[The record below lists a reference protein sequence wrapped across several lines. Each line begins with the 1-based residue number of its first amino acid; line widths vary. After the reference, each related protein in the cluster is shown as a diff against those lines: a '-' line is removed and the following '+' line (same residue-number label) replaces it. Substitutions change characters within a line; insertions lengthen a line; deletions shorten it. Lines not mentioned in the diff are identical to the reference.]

1 MNRDTKPPALPSL
14 IGDLFTAQGL
24 QIDNLLATIWT
35 KMNITTLLHRAG
47 FKKRSGIEVN
57 QVMYLLL
64 VWVWLRTDSIG
75 MFSRRS
81 MQSFSDAKKDV
92 MYDYLKREDVNWRR
106 LHCQVAR
113 QVVMAHELNKS
124 ETKAFVLDDS
134 VKIRRGKKMSGVS
147 RHFDHLTGKTVMGQQ
162 VLTLGYA
169 SEEVFLPLDNQLY
182 ISQKNIQAQE
192 QNFRDGRSIVAKR
205 YRESVLM
212 RKPEM
217 AANMVKRALTKG
229 FSADY
234 LLADAWF
241 GNKTTLRLTQSTDL
255 TAILRM
261 KKDKTQYRFSHY
273 INGTQHT
280 VMANAKALYRDH
292 VRKQWQKIQGTR
304 YQCKVLNVEL
314 NLTSSPKEPP
324 QWVSYRLLFVKGTA
338 EDNTS
343 EPSKHDWAL
352 FLTTDT
358 SMESSRILEI
368 YALRWGIEVYFK
380 ESKRHLGL
388 LKEQTNS
395 FASHIASI
403 HLSAIRFCMLVFEQQ
418 KGMGLQVSAVRNQL
432 VDGLMNL
439 SFAKQLWFLFRVLIH
454 DGLSG
459 IKQQLGC
466 PIDQIMEV
474 IEEHINHFFV
484 QALQLDHFTLRQEAM
499 DNEC

>member
-1 MNRDTKPPALPSL
+1 
-14 IGDLFTAQGL
+14 
-24 QIDNLLATIWT
+24 
-35 KMNITTLLHRAG
+35 
-47 FKKRSGIEVN
+47 
-57 QVMYLLL
+57 
-64 VWVWLRTDSIG
+64 
-75 MFSRRS
+75 MFSRKS
-81 MQSFSDAKKDV
+81 MQSFTDAKKDV

-106 LHCQVAR
+106 FHCQVAR
-113 QVVMAHELNKS
+113 QAVMEHDLNKH
-124 ETKAFVLDDS
+124 EIKAFVLDDS
-134 VKIRRGKKMSGVS
+134 VKIRRGKKMAGVS
-147 RHFDHLTGKTVMGQQ
+147 CHFDHLTGRTVMGQQ

-182 ISQKNIQAQE
+182 ISQKNIQAQD

-212 RKPEM
+212 SKPEM
-217 AANMVKRALTKG
+217 AADMVIRALTKG

-241 GNKTTLRLTQSTDL
+241 GNKTTLRLKQSPDL

-261 KKDKTQYRFSHY
+261 KKDKTQYRYSY
-273 INGTQHT
+273 YVNGKQCV
-280 VMANAKALYRDH
+280 VMTNAKELYKHH
-292 VRKQWQKIQGTR
+292 VRKQWQRIQGTS
-304 YQCKVLNVEL
+304 YHYKVLNVEL
-314 NLTSSPKEPP
+314 NLTSSPKESP
-324 QWVSYRLLFVKGTA
+324 QWVSYRLLFVKGAA

-343 EPSKHDWAL
+343 EPGKHDWAL

-358 SMESSRILEI
+358 SMEPSRILEI

-403 HLSAIRFCMLVFEQQ
+403 HLAAIRFCMLVFQRQ
-418 KGMGLQVSAVRNQL
+418 KGLRLQVSSVRNQL

-439 SFAKQLWFLFRVLIH
+439 SFAKQLWVLFRALIH
-454 DGLSG
+454 NGLSG
-459 IKQQLGC
+459 IKQQLDC
-466 PIDQIMEV
+466 PIVHIMEV

-484 QALQLDHFTLRQEAM
+484 QALQLDPFTLRQEAM
-499 DNEC
+499 NNEL